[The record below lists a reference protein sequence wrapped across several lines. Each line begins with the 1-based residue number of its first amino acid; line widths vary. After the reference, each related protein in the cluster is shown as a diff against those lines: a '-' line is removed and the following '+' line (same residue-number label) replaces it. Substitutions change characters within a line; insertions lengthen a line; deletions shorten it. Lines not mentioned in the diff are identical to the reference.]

1 MLFTIGY
8 DPVLYYGGDGD
19 VPIQQRHIE
28 RMVRN
33 DRVKAMIVAAVDPN
47 SLINSLKPAKES
59 KIPVI
64 SFDKLIMYSDAVSY
78 YVGFDNVKTGE
89 LQAKSIISK
98 LRLDARTADNPAYL
112 ELCGGAAKDMPCEAA
127 HNSFLSMILPYIDDG
142 RLVVRSGEFF
152 KAMCQVDDGSSDKAL
167 KRMEKLIKDQ
177 NYGPLAQKLDAVY
190 CATDT
195 IADGV
200 VTALKKAGYSLTTM
214 PFITGRDATLSQL
227 KGIMKGERGSTIFRD
242 PAKLN
247 CAAAQIVDSVL
258 SGQLPNFNDLTSY
271 NNGVFPMKSVV
282 CDPVLVDEN
291 NIKKLFPDLK

>member
-1 MLFTIGY
+1 
-8 DPVLYYGGDGD
+8 
-19 VPIQQRHIE
+19 
-28 RMVRN
+28 
-33 DRVKAMIVAAVDPN
+33 MIVAAVDPN
-47 SLINSLKPAKES
+47 SLINSLKPVKES

-78 YVGFDNVKTGE
+78 HVGFDNVKTGE

-98 LRLDARTADNPAYL
+98 LRLDVRTADNPAYL
-112 ELCGGAAKDMPCEAA
+112 ELCGGVAKDMPCEAA

-200 VTALKKAGYSLTTM
+200 VTALKK
-214 PFITGRDATLSQL
+214 
-227 KGIMKGERGSTIFRD
+227 KGT
-242 PAKLN
+242 
-247 CAAAQIVDSVL
+247 V
-258 SGQLPNFNDLTSY
+258 
-271 NNGVFPMKSVV
+271 
-282 CDPVLVDEN
+282 
-291 NIKKLFPDLK
+291 